1 MKIEKYE
8 LTKKNSYN
16 IYLSNGEVITLNE
29 RVITK
34 NELLLRKEIN
44 SELYDKLKYE
54 NNIYDA
60 IDKAIK
66 YISVRL
72 RSTKEIKDY
81 LIKKGYSLDVVEA
94 AIKEL
99 LNNKYL
105 NDDIF
110 TKAYIKDK
118 LTFTSKGD
126 YKIKM
131 ELVQLGIDNNI
142 IESNIAMIDEDML
155 INRIKK
161 SIEKDIKTNKKYK
174 GIVLKNKIYN
184 HLITQGY
191 SKERVLNVINIYDF

>member
-44 SELYDKLKYE
+44 SELYNKLKYE
-54 NNIYDA
+54 KNIYDA

-191 SKERVLNVINIYDF
+191 SKEKVLNVINIYDF

>member
-29 RVITK
+29 IVITK

-191 SKERVLNVINIYDF
+191 SKEKVLNVINIYDF

>member
-191 SKERVLNVINIYDF
+191 SKEKVLNVINIYDF

>member
-81 LIKKGYSLDVVEA
+81 LIKKGYSLDVVET

-191 SKERVLNVINIYDF
+191 SKEKVLNVINIYDF

>member
-34 NELLLRKEIN
+34 NELLLKKEIN

-81 LIKKGYSLDVVEA
+81 LIKKGYSLDVVET

-191 SKERVLNVINIYDF
+191 SKEKVLNVINIYDF

>member
-81 LIKKGYSLDVVEA
+81 LIKRGYSLDVVEA

-105 NDDIF
+105 DDDIF

-118 LTFTSKGD
+118 LSFTSKGD

-142 IESNIAMIDEDML
+142 IESNIAMIDEDIL

-174 GIVLKNKIYN
+174 GVVLKNKIYN

-191 SKERVLNVINIYDF
+191 SKEKVLNVINIYDF

>member
-29 RVITK
+29 IVITK
-34 NELLLRKEIN
+34 NELLLRREIN

-191 SKERVLNVINIYDF
+191 SIEKVLNVINIYDF

>member
-161 SIEKDIKTNKKYK
+161 NIEKDIKTNKKYK

-191 SKERVLNVINIYDF
+191 SKEKVLNVINIYDF

>member
-81 LIKKGYSLDVVEA
+81 LIKKGYSLDAVEA

-191 SKERVLNVINIYDF
+191 SKEKVLNVINIYDF

>member
-16 IYLSNGEVITLNE
+16 IYLSNGEVITLTE

-34 NELLLRKEIN
+34 NELLLKKEIN

-81 LIKKGYSLDVVEA
+81 LIKKGYSLDVVET

-191 SKERVLNVINIYDF
+191 SKEKVLNVINIYDF

>member
-105 NDDIF
+105 DDDIF

-118 LTFTSKGD
+118 LSFTSKGD

-174 GIVLKNKIYN
+174 GVVLKNKIYN

-191 SKERVLNVINIYDF
+191 SKEKVLNVINIYDF

>member
-16 IYLSNGEVITLNE
+16 IYFSNGEVITLNE

-34 NELLLRKEIN
+34 NELLLKKEIN

-81 LIKKGYSLDVVEA
+81 LIKKGYSLDVVET

-191 SKERVLNVINIYDF
+191 SKEKVLNVINIYDF

>member
-34 NELLLRKEIN
+34 NELLLKKEIN

-191 SKERVLNVINIYDF
+191 SKEKVLNVINIYDF

>member
-81 LIKKGYSLDVVEA
+81 LIKKGYYLDVVEA

-191 SKERVLNVINIYDF
+191 SKEKVLNVINIYDF

>member
-34 NELLLRKEIN
+34 NELLLKKEIN

-81 LIKKGYSLDVVEA
+81 LIKKGYSLDVVETT
-94 AIKEL
+94 IKEL

-191 SKERVLNVINIYDF
+191 SKEKVLNVINIYDF

>member
-81 LIKKGYSLDVVEA
+81 LIKKGYSLDAVEA

-174 GIVLKNKIYN
+174 RIVLKNKIYN

-191 SKERVLNVINIYDF
+191 SKEKVLNVINIYDF

>member
-99 LNNKYL
+99 LNNEYL

-191 SKERVLNVINIYDF
+191 SKEKVLNVINIYDF

>member
-60 IDKAIK
+60 IDKDIK

-191 SKERVLNVINIYDF
+191 SKEKVLNVINIYDF

>member
-81 LIKKGYSLDVVEA
+81 LIKKGHSLDVVEA

-191 SKERVLNVINIYDF
+191 SKEKVLNVINIYDF

>member
-142 IESNIAMIDEDML
+142 IESNIAMIDEDIL

-191 SKERVLNVINIYDF
+191 SKEKVLNVINIYDF

>member
-44 SELYDKLKYE
+44 SELYNKLKYE

-191 SKERVLNVINIYDF
+191 SKEKVLNVINIYDF